1 MRFPL
6 LRAFLMLREQRI
18 NLIQRQVR
26 EQSEQNGKVRVF
38 RSQKELIEVVLPK
51 KSIIIARTFEVLDL
65 LIQIAFPSDLPNFW
79 PLLFVSSG
87 TVIP

>member
-38 RSQKELIEVVLPK
+38 RSQKELVEVVLPK
-51 KSIIIARTFEVLDL
+51 KSIIARTFEVLDL

>member
-38 RSQKELIEVVLPK
+38 RSQKELVEIVLPK
-51 KSIIIARTFEVLDL
+51 KSIIARTFEVLDL